1 MTSGAAN
8 AQHRVKRQFSMVGVR
23 QLVRRGLNALAA
35 SIPRRSSLPPV
46 IPTATFDE
54 RPLEIGRQI
63 LGELEAGPQNLG
75 QQVLGQQEI
84 GRQILGQQS
93 MLTYHSLE
101 RLDRSLLLQGRI
113 AARQLSA
120 RERIGTLADA
130 EFRVS
135 SQFGDDG
142 IIEWLCQKI
151 PGVSRSFVEFGVESF
166 AEANTRFLIENRGW
180 RGLVMDGNDGYMRGL
195 RDQALYWRHD
205 LTAVAAFI
213 TAENINALISEH
225 GFAGELG
232 ILSVDI
238 DGNDYW
244 VLDAIDCV
252 NPAIIICEI
261 NGVFGDLKAVTVPY
275 RPDFQRMDAHYSGQY
290 FGCSLAALRLLCER
304 RGYSFIG
311 TNSNGVNAFFV
322 RNDFAGPV
330 LDSLVEVRA
339 WAPRHR
345 DSRGMDG
352 RLDFVRGVARRDLV
366 ADMPVVDI
374 TNGRLVPLSELYPLY
389 SDTFLEDFR

>member
-1 MTSGAAN
+1 MSSGAVN
-8 AQHRVKRQFSMVGVR
+8 GPLHRVARLLMTWSPP
-23 QLVRRGLNALAA
+23 LVRRWLIAVAA
-35 SIPRRSSLPPV
+35 HVRGRMSPPPEIREKV
-46 IPTATFDE
+46 FDE

-63 LGELEAGPQNLG
+63 LGH
-75 QQVLGQQEI
+75 
-84 GRQILGQQS
+84 QS
-93 MLTYHSLE
+93 MLMHHSLD

-113 AARQLSA
+113 AGRQLSTC
-120 RERIGTLADA
+120 ERIGSLADA

-151 PGVSRSFVEFGVESF
+151 PVVSRSFVEFGVESF

-180 RGLVMDGNDGYMRGL
+180 RGLVMDGNEEYMRDL
-195 RDQALYWRHD
+195 RGQALYWRHD

-213 TAENINALISEH
+213 TAENINALIREH

-232 ILSVDI
+232 ILSIDI

-252 NPAIIICEI
+252 DPAIVICEI
-261 NGVFGDLKAVTVPY
+261 NGVFGDLRAITVPY
-275 RPDFQRMDAHYSGQY
+275 RPDFQRFDAHYSGQY
-290 FGCSLAALRLLCER
+290 FGCSLAAVKTLCES

-322 RNDFAGPV
+322 RHGLAGPV
-330 LDSLVEVRA
+330 FDSLLEVRA
-339 WAPRHR
+339 WPPRHR
-345 DSRGMDG
+345 DSRGIDG
-352 RLDFVRGVARRDLV
+352 RLDFVRGLARRDLI
-366 ADMPVVDI
+366 ADMPVVEL
-374 TNGRLVPLSELYPLY
+374 TSNRLVPLMELYPLY
-389 SDTFLEDFR
+389 SDRFLGEFR